1 MRERNHDQQSRKYQH
16 DKGHVMYFICGLEE
30 YILVTSDACNTLRQF
45 ETGLGPGHFSSDLD
59 DGQEIIDQIKAFK
72 ESYPE

>member
-1 MRERNHDQQSRKYQH
+1 
-16 DKGHVMYFICGLEE
+16 MYFICGLEE

-45 ETGLGPGHFSSDLD
+45 ETGLGPGHFPSDLE
-59 DGQEIIDQIKAFK
+59 DGQEIMDQIKAFK